1 MEGTGTF
8 HSRADSISHSKW
20 APLGWGENIFLRKHL
35 HSSCSCWDVGNAV
48 AKGSVSSLGH
58 ALHGCFIVC
67 FVLFF
72 KEKHP
77 KYLSSPPPA
86 SLSASPGSPLSL
98 ETMARHSPK
107 PRCSPFSAPPCL
119 TGKFSA
125 DDVKTTAFRIVFCT
139 LSGEGLGGFF
149 CEICVFHNVFIF
161 ACCGWA
167 KTGAEYPN
175 CSVLSRLGWQ
185 FPSLSRVISA
195 HGAAERAVTPK
206 ASPSAH
212 QPTLSPNS
220 RSSSGFFLGNNAPGA
235 VPFSSCS
242 VKSAS
247 LIPAEELGWV
257 NHSPGS
263 PCPTQPCPSRLLIA
277 KR

>member
-1 MEGTGTF
+1 MLLQKALC
-8 HSRADSISHSKW
+8 HHWVMPSM
-20 APLGWGENIFLRKHL
+20 
-35 HSSCSCWDVGNAV
+35 AV
-48 AKGSVSSLGH
+48 L
-58 ALHGCFIVC
+58 LC
-67 FVLFF
+67 VLFCF
-72 KEKHP
+72 LKKSIQNICLP
-77 KYLSSPPPA
+77 LLQPLS
-86 SLSASPGSPLSL
+86 SASPGSPLSL

-125 DDVKTTAFRIVFCT
+125 DDVKTTAFWIVFCT

-167 KTGAEYPN
+167 KTGAEHPN

-185 FPSLSRVISA
+185 FPSLSRVIPA

-212 QPTLSPNS
+212 HPLGAHPFPKLQEQLWIFLREQRS
-220 RSSSGFFLGNNAPGA
+220 RCCSLFLLFSKICFFN
-235 VPFSSCS
+235 
-242 VKSAS
+242 
-247 LIPAEELGWV
+247 
-257 NHSPGS
+257 
-263 PCPTQPCPSRLLIA
+263 PC
-277 KR
+277 